1 MAPNGK
7 IWRLLTPWRG
17 PAKPHKLGG
26 PSPPRRERMEPMIRC
41 PRDDTELRG
50 RIVAGT
56 IFPFRIDE
64 CTKCG
69 GTWFDRG
76 ELRKVTHD
84 AELEKILRDY
94 ATPGPNPIACLRDQA
109 PMNRRVIEDVEIDV
123 CETCGGFWVDG
134 GELQEL
140 VSARFADPLRRS
152 SIPRPASAN
161 RGRLDWG
168 GGMGVLPRAYREF
181 PR

>member
-1 MAPNGK
+1 
-7 IWRLLTPWRG
+7 
-17 PAKPHKLGG
+17 
-26 PSPPRRERMEPMIRC
+26 MEPMIRC

-123 CETCGGFWVDG
+123 CESCGGFWVDG

-140 VSARFADPLRRS
+140 VSAAKDVESSGDPERPLISELEPRDIAILAWIAPGTFTKFQHETRR
-152 SIPRPASAN
+152 PTFR
-161 RGRLDWG
+161 
-168 GGMGVLPRAYREF
+168 
-181 PR
+181 